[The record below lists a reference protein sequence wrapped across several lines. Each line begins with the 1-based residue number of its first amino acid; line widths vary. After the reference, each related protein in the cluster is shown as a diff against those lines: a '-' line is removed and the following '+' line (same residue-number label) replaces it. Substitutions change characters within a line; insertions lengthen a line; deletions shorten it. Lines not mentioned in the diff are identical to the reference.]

1 MPFRNRE
8 EAGRAL
14 ARAVAGYRG
23 QDVVVLGLPRGGVP
37 VAAEV
42 AAALGVPLDVLVVRK
57 LGVPGIPEL
66 AMGAVG
72 EGGVRVLNDE
82 VVARCG
88 ITPAALTS
96 VETVARDE
104 VAERAVGFRR
114 GGARQRLAGRVAL
127 VVDDGAATG
136 ATARAACQVA
146 RAEGARAV
154 VLALPVASPEALRRL
169 SRVAEVV
176 CLEAPP
182 DFVAVGEAY
191 ADFRQVSDEQVM
203 ALLEAARAPVSA
215 EVPGDPFVQDVEVDV
230 GGARLGGHLVVPP
243 RARGLVIFAH
253 GSGSSRH
260 SPRNRHVAGVLND
273 AGLGTLLADLL
284 TLEEQSDRSMVFDVQ
299 LLSDR
304 LLGLTAW
311 ARTHPACDQ
320 LSFGY
325 FGASTGGPAL
335 AGPGGRLARRASRPR
350 RPAAGAGVD
359 PDAAHRRGARRD
371 GAEAQPAVA
380 QLPVRR
386 RRAGRGERRHA
397 PLRGAGGAR
406 PGRRA
411 GPGVVRP
418 LPQPGGGTVGPGGAP
433 AGLLSVATT
442 ITRRRRTG
450 SSPTRRTGR
459 WPR

>member
-325 FGASTGGPAL
+325 FGASTGAAAAL
-335 AGPGGRLARRASRPR
+335 WAAADPRSQVRAVVSRGGRPDLAARRLAQVSIPTLLIVGARDEMVLRLNRQSLSFLSGVAELAEVRGATHLFEEPGALDRVAELAREWFDRFLS
-350 RPAAGAGVD
+350 PAAAPSG
-359 PDAAHRRGARRD
+359 
-371 GAEAQPAVA
+371 
-380 QLPVRR
+380 
-386 RRAGRGERRHA
+386 RAGH
-397 PLRGAGGAR
+397 P
-406 PGRRA
+406 
-411 GPGVVRP
+411 
-418 LPQPGGGTVGPGGAP
+418 P
-433 AGLLSVATT
+433 AS
-442 ITRRRRTG
+442 
-450 SSPTRRTGR
+450 
-459 WPR
+459 